1 MSGYEDFSRGLIA
14 EYQISVSHTH
24 LIRHGH
30 GVSWEILKCGLDLIV
45 RSELGST
52 LIFSSRYLAMV
63 SITTINSHLVFVA
76 YNPIFSS
83 HSVSVSCINYNL
95 TYPSSA
101 LHSVP
106 ELKSVRHMLIIRSET
121 SVEAPA

>member
-24 LIRHGH
+24 LIRDD
-30 GVSWEILKCGLDLIV
+30 VSWEILKCRLDL